1 MKKGWEYKELGEL
14 CHKFNGLWKGKKAPF
29 VRVGVIRNANFTKA
43 FTLDFSNIEYLDVE
57 EKQYA
62 SRKLQLGDLIV
73 EKSGGSEKQPVG
85 RAVLFQEK
93 EGEYSFSN
101 FTSVLRVKDNHEIT
115 PEFLYKYILHVYL
128 RGDTRKMQK
137 ATTGIHNIEFDKY
150 LAINIPIPPLSE
162 QKEIVEYLDSSF
174 AKIDKLKENA
184 AKNLEEAK
192 ALFQSA
198 LKDALEP
205 KEGWKEKDINSLCS
219 KITDGTHHSPINAP
233 LGDYKYITAKN
244 IKSSGL
250 DLNNITYVS
259 KEVHKEIFSRC
270 NPEKGDILYIKDGAT
285 TGIAIENPLEEEFS
299 MLSSVALL
307 KPIRNIVNSSFLC
320 YLLNSPD
327 VYEQARSRM
336 DGAAI
341 TRVTLKKIKVFRVSI
356 PPLSEQQSIVSFL
369 DSLNEKVNTLQQ
381 NYSRICDECD
391 ALKQAIL
398 RQVFE

>member
-1 MKKGWEYKELGEL
+1 MAFAGDNLYTNEAIISIPDTSIYNLRFIYYYLLSYDWKSLTDGNEKVKG
-14 CHKFNGLWKGKKAPF
+14 A
-29 VRVGVIRNANFTKA
+29 
-43 FTLDFSNIEYLDVE
+43 TLNKTSIGNI
-57 EKQYA
+57 
-62 SRKLQLGDLIV
+62 KLPTL
-73 EKSGGSEKQPVG
+73 S
-85 RAVLFQEK
+85 
-93 EGEYSFSN
+93 
-101 FTSVLRVKDNHEIT
+101 
-115 PEFLYKYILHVYL
+115 
-128 RGDTRKMQK
+128 
-137 ATTGIHNIEFDKY
+137 
-150 LAINIPIPPLSE
+150 LSE
-162 QKEIVEYLDSSF
+162 QKEIVNYLDSSF

-205 KEGWKEKDINSLCS
+205 KEGWEEKDINSLCS

>member
-1 MKKGWEYKELGEL
+1 MKKGWVYKELGEL

-150 LAINIPIPPLSE
+150 LAIKIPIPPLSE

-205 KEGWKEKDINSLCS
+205 KEGWEEKTLKELTNKISDGSHNPPTGLSYS
-219 KITDGTHHSPINAP
+219 KYRMLSS
-233 LGDYKYITAKN
+233 KN
-244 IKSSGL
+244 VRNDNFSFDNPRYLSE
-250 DLNNITYVS
+250 DDFQ
-259 KEVHKEIFSRC
+259 KENKRTQL
-270 NPEKGDILYIKDGAT
+270 EKGDVLLTIVGA
-285 TGIAIENPLEEEFS
+285 GLGDCCVYNFDDVIVFQR
-299 MLSSVALL
+299 SVSVL
-307 KPIRNIVNSSFLC
+307 KPNYDKITSRFLMYSLQFRYDDIRKKSN
-320 YLLNSPD
+320 
-327 VYEQARSRM
+327 
-336 DGAAI
+336 GAAQKGI
-341 TRVTLKKIKVFRVSI
+341 YLKQLAAYSLKLPSIK
-356 PPLSEQQSIVSFL
+356 EQQSIVSFL

-381 NYSRICDECD
+381 NYSRICNECD

>member
-150 LAINIPIPPLSE
+150 LAIKIPIPPLSE

-192 ALFQSA
+192 VLFQSA

-205 KEGWKEKDINSLCS
+205 KEGWEEKTLGEMVKDVKYGTS
-219 KITDGTHHSPINAP
+219 KPACADGAYTYLRMNNITSDGH
-233 LGDYKYITAKN
+233 
-244 IKSSGL
+244 L
-250 DLNNITYVS
+250 DLNDTKTIS
-259 KEVHKEIFSRC
+259 LDDKELEKCIVR
-270 NPEKGDILYIKDGAT
+270 KGDILFNRTNSYEHVGKTCVFTEETPMVIAGYIIRIRLKECLNPYYMNYFFNMKDTKAKLRKISVGAVHQSNINAKAVQT
-285 TGIAIENPLEEEFS
+285 VVIPLPS
-299 MLSSVALL
+299 
-307 KPIRNIVNSSFLC
+307 
-320 YLLNSPD
+320 
-327 VYEQARSRM
+327 
-336 DGAAI
+336 
-341 TRVTLKKIKVFRVSI
+341 
-356 PPLSEQQSIVSFL
+356 LSEQQSIVSFL

-381 NYSRICDECD
+381 NYSRICNECD